1 MNHYTVSLKKEMKK
15 RPAFLSA
22 CMERCYKKRSRI
34 VFPDALDERVLRA
47 ARFLHDEKLAVPV
60 LLGNPFEIRDFAE
73 NAKIRTN
80 GIKILKPLHSSEYD
94 RYVKLYY
101 KLRRHKGL
109 TITDA
114 AQYLLDPLQFGA
126 MMLREGQADVCL
138 AGNSSST
145 ADVLRTGYRIVGTGE
160 KQNPVS
166 SFFLMISPDLNR
178 IFAFADCSVNPD
190 PTAEELAE
198 TAIKTASSFE
208 LVTGMEARV
217 AMLSFSTKGSADH
230 PKTEKVKR
238 AAELALKRDPSLQ
251 LDGELQF
258 DAAIVDKIAEK
269 KAPGSVLR
277 GKANVFIFPTLNA
290 ANIGYKIAE
299 HLGMY
304 QALGSFV
311 QGFTKSLHDL
321 SRGCTTESI
330 INTSVVASCMNREN

>member
-1 MNHYTVSLKKEMKK
+1 MKN
-15 RPAFLSA
+15 RPAFMVA
-22 CMERCYKKRSRI
+22 CMDRCLKKRSRI
-34 VFPDALDERVLRA
+34 VFTDALDERILRA
-47 ARFLHDEKLAVPV
+47 ARFLLDEKLAVPV

-80 GIKILKPLHSSEYD
+80 GLKILKPLHSAEYD
-94 RYVKLYY
+94 RYVKLYF
-101 KLRRHKGL
+101 KLRRHRDI

-126 MMLREGQADVCL
+126 MMLREGQADVCM
-138 AGNSSST
+138 AGNRTST
-145 ADVLRTGYRIVGTGE
+145 ADVLRTGYRIIGTGGR
-160 KQNPVS
+160 QNPVS

-178 IFAFADCSVNPD
+178 IFAFADCSVSPD
-190 PTAEELAE
+190 PSAEELAE
-198 TAIKTASSFE
+198 TAIQTAASFE

-230 PKTEKVKR
+230 PKTEKVRR
-238 AAELALKRDPSLQ
+238 AAELALKRDPSLH

-258 DAAIVDKIAEK
+258 DAAIVDEIAEK

-299 HLGMY
+299 HLGKY
-304 QALGSFV
+304 QALGSFI
-311 QGFTKSLHDL
+311 QGFTKPLYDL
-321 SRGCTTESI
+321 SRGCSTESI
-330 INTSVVASCMNREN
+330 INTSIVASCMNREN